1 MQITAAIAREPRKP
15 LCVEAVD
22 IEDPRADE
30 ILVRMV
36 AVGLCHTDLLVVDQ
50 ILPTPLPAVLG
61 HEGAGIVEAVG
72 SGVTR
77 FKAGD
82 RVVLSFNSCGQCVQ
96 CTKGAP
102 AYCINFQALNFGGVR
117 SDGSQALC
125 SCGKGLSSN
134 FFGQSSFASYALAN
148 ERNAVKVSAEAPLEL
163 LGPLGCG
170 VQTGAGAVMR
180 SLAAEAGSAIV
191 IFGGGPVGLSAVM
204 GAVVQGCST
213 VILVEPIESRR
224 TLGLAVGATHVIDPR
239 AEDVV
244 TRVKEI
250 VPAGANYSVETSGA
264 MPALD
269 AAVQCLAVRGKM
281 AIVGVPVDLATTLG
295 LNVIGMMVSGLTV
308 TTVVEGDSVPDEFIP
323 QLIALHAEGRFP
335 FDKLIRTYPFADI
348 NRAVEDQLGGRCV
361 KAVLTF

>member
-1 MQITAAIAREPRKP
+1 MQITAAIAREPHKP
-15 LCVEAVD
+15 FCVEAID
-22 IEDPRADE
+22 IGNPRPDE

-50 ILPTPLPAVLG
+50 VLPTPLPAVLG

-72 SGVTR
+72 AGVTK

-82 RVVLSFNSCGQCVQ
+82 HVVLSFNSCGQCVQ

-117 SDGSQALC
+117 PDGSQALC
-125 SCGKGLSSN
+125 ACGKGLSSN

-148 ERNAVKVSAEAPLEL
+148 ERNAVKVGAEAPLEL

-170 VQTGAGAVMR
+170 VQTGAGAIMR
-180 SLAAEAGSAIV
+180 SLAAEAGSTIV
-191 IFGGGPVGLSAVM
+191 IFGGGTVGLSAVM

-213 VILVEPIESRR
+213 IILVEPIENRR
-224 TLGLAVGATHVIDPR
+224 KLGLAVGATHAIDPR
-239 AEDVV
+239 ADDVV
-244 TRVKEI
+244 TCVKDI
-250 VPAGANYSVETSGA
+250 VPAGADYSVETSGA

-269 AAVQCLAVRGKM
+269 AAVQCLGVRGKM
-281 AIVGVPVDLATTLG
+281 AIVGVPVDLTATLG
-295 LNVIGMMVSGLTV
+295 LNVIGMMVNGLTV

-335 FDKLIRTYPFADI
+335 FDKMVRTYPFADI

>member
-117 SDGSQALC
+117 SDGSHALC

-170 VQTGAGAVMR
+170 VQTGAG
-180 SLAAEAGSAIV
+180 
-191 IFGGGPVGLSAVM
+191 AVM

-269 AAVQCLAVRGKM
+269 AAVQCLGVRGKM
-281 AIVGVPVDLATTLG
+281 AIVGVPVDLAATLG